1 MAFSLNHALHYIYA
15 MPVKT
20 SLKENILIALQSIA
34 GNRLRTSLTSLIIA
48 IGIMALV
55 GILTAIEGIKQF
67 TNDAFSSLGA
77 NSFTIQNR
85 GSGISFG
92 NGGHRKIYPS
102 IRYDQA
108 ERFKNTYKLPVL
120 ISINLQVSGTAT
132 AKYGSQKTNPNITL
146 SGGNENYIAT
156 NGYKLAYGRNFSA
169 SELEHGANVVI
180 IGDEIRDKLFKKE
193 DPINK
198 SIFVGN
204 NRFNIIGVFASK
216 GSSAGLGGDRFCLI
230 PIFKSKQ
237 IATISNPSFSITIMT
252 NNPDALD
259 ASIGE
264 ATSLFR
270 NIRGLNIASADNFE
284 ITRSDSIQQQLAGQL
299 AGITIAG
306 FAIGIITLIGA
317 AIGLMNIMLVS
328 VTERTREIGIRKAI
342 GATPAVIRKQFLIE
356 AIVICLIGGVGGI
369 ILGMGAGNLI
379 AVQISGT
386 FIVPWLWL
394 FAAIVLCTLIGLL
407 SGFYPAKKASKL
419 DPVEALRYE

>member
-1 MAFSLNHALHYIYA
+1 

-20 SLKENILIALQSIA
+20 TLRENIAIALQSIA

-55 GILTAIEGIKQF
+55 GILTAIEGIKQY
-67 TNDAFSSLGA
+67 TTDAFSSLGA

-85 GSGISFG
+85 GSGVSFG
-92 NGGHRKIYPS
+92 NGGHRKRYPS

-108 ERFKNTYKLPVL
+108 QRFKTLYKLPALVA
-120 ISINLQVSGTAT
+120 INLDISGTAIV
-132 AKYGSQKTNPNITL
+132 KYGSEKTNPNVQVT
-146 SGGNENYIAT
+146 GTNENYLLT
-156 NGYKLAYGRNFSA
+156 NGYKLGLGRNFSET
-169 SELEHGANVVI
+169 ELEYGANVVI
-180 IGDEIRDKLFKKE
+180 IGDEIKKKVFKNE

-198 SIFVGN
+198 SIFVGSN
-204 NRFNIIGVFASK
+204 KFRVIGVFAPK
-216 GSSAGLGGDRFCLI
+216 GASAGFGGGDRVCTI
-230 PIFKSKQ
+230 PILKAKQ
-237 IATISNPSFSITIMT
+237 IANISNPSFAVTVMVTGGGSF
-252 NNPDALD
+252 D

-270 NIRGLNIASADNFE
+270 NIRGLNVGSDDNFE
-284 ITRSDSIQQQLAGQL
+284 ISRSDSVQQQLSGQL
-299 AGITIAG
+299 TGMTYAG
-306 FAIGIITLIGA
+306 FGIGLITLIGA

-356 AIVICLIGGVGGI
+356 AIVICLIGGIGGI
-369 ILGMGAGNLI
+369 ILGMAMGNLI
-379 AVQISGT
+379 AIQISGQ
-386 FIVPWLWL
+386 FIIPWLWL
-394 FAAIVLCTLIGLL
+394 LSAIALCTLIGLL

>member
-1 MAFSLNHALHYIYA
+1 

-20 SLKENILIALQSIA
+20 TLKENISIALQSIA

-55 GILTAIEGIKQF
+55 GILTAIEGIKQY
-67 TNDAFSSLGA
+67 TNDAFSRLGA

-85 GSGISFG
+85 GSGINFG
-92 NGGHRKIYPS
+92 NGGHRKFYPA

-108 ERFKNTYKLPVL
+108 QRFKTQFKLPALV
-120 ISINLQVSGTAT
+120 SINLNVAGA
-132 AKYGSQKTNPNITL
+132 AVVKYGSEKTNPNINVTG
-146 SGGNENYIAT
+146 SNENYLLT
-156 NGYKLAYGRNFSA
+156 NGYKLALGRNFSE
-169 SELEHGANVVI
+169 SELTYGANVAVI
-180 IGDEIRDKLFKKE
+180 GSEIRTKLFKNA

-204 NRFNIIGVFASK
+204 NKFRIIGVFESK
-216 GSSAGLGGDRFCLI
+216 GSGMGSGGDRMVTI
-230 PIFKSKQ
+230 PILKAKQ
-237 IATISNPSFSITIMT
+237 IATTSNPSFEVTVMVT
-252 NNPDALD
+252 NGGAFD

-270 NIRGLNIASADNFE
+270 NIRGLNVAKADNFE
-284 ITRSDSIQQQLAGQL
+284 IVRSDSVQQQLAGQL
-299 AGITIAG
+299 TGMTIAG
-306 FAIGIITLIGA
+306 FGIGIITLIGA

-369 ILGMGAGNLI
+369 ILGMAIGNLI
-379 AVQISGT
+379 AVQISGQ

-394 FAAIVLCTLIGLL
+394 FSAILLCTLIGLG

>member
-1 MAFSLNHALHYIYA
+1 

-20 SLKENILIALQSIA
+20 SLKENISIALQSIG
-34 GNRLRTSLTSLIIA
+34 GNRLRTSLTALIIA

-55 GILTAIEGIKQF
+55 GILTAIEGIKQY

-85 GSGISFG
+85 GSGLNFG
-92 NGGHRKIYPS
+92 NGGHRKVYPS

-108 ERFKNTYKLPVL
+108 MRFKDQYKLPAL
-120 ISINLQVSGTAT
+120 IAINLQVSGTSV
-132 AKYGSQKTNPNITL
+132 AKYGDQKTNPNITL
-146 SGGNENYIAT
+146 TGSNENYVLT
-156 NGYKLAYGRNFSA
+156 NGYKLSYGRNFSDA
-169 SELEHGANVVI
+169 ELEHGANVVI
-180 IGDEIRDKLFKKE
+180 IGDEVRTKLFKNA

-198 SIFVGN
+198 SIFVGSN
-204 NRFNIIGVFASK
+204 KLNVIGVFASK
-216 GSSAGLGGDRFCLI
+216 GSSSGMGGDRFCLI
-230 PIFKSKQ
+230 PIFKAKQ
-237 IATISNPSFSITIMT
+237 IDTVASPSFAITIMV
-252 NNPDALD
+252 NNSSALD

-270 NIRGLNIASADNFE
+270 NIRDLRVANNDNFE
-284 ITRSDSIQQQLAGQL
+284 ITRSDEIQKQLAGNL

-356 AIVICLIGGVGGI
+356 AIVICLIGGVAGI
-369 ILGMGAGNLI
+369 ILGMAIGNLI

-386 FIVPWLWL
+386 FIIPWVWL
-394 FAAIVLCTLIGLL
+394 FSAIALCTLIGLG
-407 SGFYPAKKASKL
+407 SGFYPAKKASRL

>member
-1 MAFSLNHALHYIYA
+1 

-20 SLKENILIALQSIA
+20 TLRENISIALQSIA

-55 GILTAIEGIKQF
+55 GILTAIEGIKQY
-67 TNDAFSSLGA
+67 TTDAFSSLGA

-85 GSGISFG
+85 GSGVNFG
-92 NGGHRKIYPS
+92 NGGHRKRYPS

-108 ERFKNTYKLPVL
+108 QRFKTLYKLPALV
-120 ISINLQVSGTAT
+120 SINLDISGSAI
-132 AKYGSQKTNPNITL
+132 AKYGSEKTNPNIQVT
-146 SGGNENYIAT
+146 GTNENYLQT
-156 NGYKLAYGRNFSA
+156 NGYKLALGRNFSE
-169 SELEHGANVVI
+169 SELEYGANVVI
-180 IGDEIRDKLFKKE
+180 IGNEMKTKLFKNE

-198 SIFVGN
+198 SIFVGSN
-204 NRFNIIGVFASK
+204 KFRVIGVFASK
-216 GSSAGLGGDRFCLI
+216 GSSSLGGGDRLCTI
-230 PIFKSKQ
+230 PILKAKQ
-237 IATISNPSFSITIMT
+237 ISNITNPSFAVTVMVTSGGSF
-252 NNPDALD
+252 D

-270 NIRGLNIASADNFE
+270 NIRSLPVGSADNFE
-284 ITRSDSIQQQLAGQL
+284 ITRSDSVQQQLSGQL
-299 AGITIAG
+299 TGMTIAG
-306 FAIGIITLIGA
+306 FGIGIITLIGA

-356 AIVICLIGGVGGI
+356 AIVICLIGGIGGI
-369 ILGMGAGNLI
+369 ILGMAMGNLI
-379 AVQISGT
+379 AIQISGK

-394 FAAIVLCTLIGLL
+394 FSAIALCTLIGLM
-407 SGFYPAKKASKL
+407 SGFYPAKKASRL

>member
-1 MAFSLNHALHYIYA
+1 VLSLIIGLHYIYT

-20 SLKENILIALQSIA
+20 TLRENISIALQSIG
-34 GNRLRTSLTSLIIA
+34 GNRLRTSLTALIIA

-55 GILTAIEGIKQF
+55 GILTAIEGIKQY

-85 GSGISFG
+85 GSGINFG
-92 NGGHRKIYPS
+92 NGGHRKIYPP
-102 IRYDQA
+102 IRFDQA
-108 ERFKNTYKLPVL
+108 QRFKELYQLPALV
-120 ISINLQVSGTAT
+120 SINLQVSGTAV
-132 AKYGSQKTNPNITL
+132 AKYGSEKTNPNISI
-146 SGGNENYIAT
+146 SGGNENYIQT

-180 IGDEIRDKLFKKE
+180 IGEEIRSKLFKKND
-193 DPINK
+193 DPLNK
-198 SIFVGN
+198 SIYVGTN
-204 NRFNIIGVFASK
+204 KFNIVGVFAPK
-216 GSSAGLGGDRFCLI
+216 GSSAGFGGDRFCLI
-230 PIFKSKQ
+230 PIFKAKQ
-237 IATISNPSFSITIMT
+237 IANTSNPSFSVAVMAASTST
-252 NNPDALD
+252 LD
-259 ASIGE
+259 AAVGE

-270 NIRGLNIASADNFE
+270 NIRDLNIASPDNFE

-299 AGITIAG
+299 SGMTYAG
-306 FAIGIITLIGA
+306 FGIGIITLIGA

-369 ILGMGAGNLI
+369 ILGMLIGNLI

-386 FIVPWLWL
+386 FIIPWLWL
-394 FAAIVLCTLIGLL
+394 FSAICLCTLIGLL
-407 SGFYPAKKASKL
+407 SGFYPAKKASQL

>member
-1 MAFSLNHALHYIYA
+1 

-20 SLKENILIALQSIA
+20 TLKENISIALQSIA

-55 GILTAIEGIKQF
+55 GILTAIEGIKQY
-67 TNDAFSSLGA
+67 TTDAFSSLGA

-85 GSGISFG
+85 GSGVNFG
-92 NGGHRKIYPS
+92 NGGRRKRYPS

-108 ERFKNTYKLPVL
+108 QRFKTLYKLPALVA
-120 ISINLQVSGTAT
+120 INLDISGAAI
-132 AKYGSQKTNPNITL
+132 AKYEGLKTNPNIQVT
-146 SGGNENYIAT
+146 GTNENYLLT
-156 NGYKLAYGRNFSA
+156 NGYKLALGRNFSET
-169 SELEHGANVVI
+169 ELEYGANVVI
-180 IGDEIRDKLFKKE
+180 IGQEIKTKLFKNA

-204 NRFNIIGVFASK
+204 NKFRVIGVFAPK
-216 GSSAGLGGDRFCLI
+216 GASAGFGGGDRLCTI
-230 PIFKSKQ
+230 PILKAKQ
-237 IATISNPSFSITIMT
+237 ITTNPRPSFAVTVMVTSGGSF
-252 NNPDALD
+252 D

-264 ATSLFR
+264 AISTFR
-270 NIRGLNIASADNFE
+270 NIRGLTVGIPDNFD
-284 ITRSDSIQQQLAGQL
+284 ITRSDSVQQQLAEQMFYMT
-299 AGITIAG
+299 AAG
-306 FAIGIITLIGA
+306 FGIGIITLIGA

-342 GATPAVIRKQFLIE
+342 GATPSVIRKQFLIE

-369 ILGMGAGNLI
+369 ILGMAVGNLI
-379 AVQISGT
+379 AVQISGK

-394 FAAIVLCTLIGLL
+394 FSAIALCTLIGLL